1 MKHTFL
7 KGSQFPLGGN
17 SSAVVELPSDTE
29 LEVIGVDSADHLA
42 EALAAAGPKMFGA
55 HAAALAHDEVA
66 IRDGKEYDVAVTYVA
81 GGARVDTAKD
91 TEPRTVAAGPAPV
104 VAPAPAPVA
113 EPPDELSE
121 GFPGYAALVAAGI
134 TKRSELAGKSI
145 EALEE
150 IKGIDAATAQAI
162 YAEVSLPL
170 TDDEI
175 KARDEADAVAH
186 AEALEAEKQ
195 AEADRQKSLS
205 AA

>member
-17 SSAVVELPSDTE
+17 SSAAVELPSDTE
-29 LEVIGVDSADHLA
+29 LEVIGVDSTDHLA
-42 EALAAAGPKMFGA
+42 EALAAAGPKMFGD

-66 IRDGKEYDVAVTYVA
+66 IRDGKEYDVTVTYGA
-81 GGARVDTAKD
+81 GGARIDTAKD
-91 TEPRTVAAGPAPV
+91 TEPRAVVVETAPAVAPV
-104 VAPAPAPVA
+104 PAPVA

-134 TKRSELAGKSI
+134 TKRSDLAGKTI

-175 KARDEADAVAH
+175 KARDEADAKAH